1 MWKVIVRYG
10 VSFSILISCIGIG
23 RLAYAE
29 SKIAVEEKVLE
40 GALVFDFT
48 DIKEVDFPP
57 AFIKRGSSVRLV
69 PDGKYGKNAIEL
81 SYNFS
86 TPKKVMEEVYFSIK
100 NYKYEKDFTNYTKVS
115 FWAKGDGTGAYLRD
129 RIFVHFYSNV
139 SGDKWVRYRAKVNE
153 RQEIDPDL
161 FIESPE
167 WKKITLDLKNG
178 PFYKWNTAHPN
189 FWKIFTFKHDDF
201 PWNKVFCIHVGVE
214 KYDSGPHKGKI
225 LFSRFVFLP

>member
-1 MWKVIVRYG
+1 MWKVRGKG
-10 VSFSILISCIGIG
+10 VVLFSILISCIGIS
-23 RLAYAE
+23 RFTCAE
-29 SKIAVEEKVLE
+29 SKIAVEKKVLE

-48 DIKEVDFPP
+48 DIKEVDFP
-57 AFIKRGSSVRLV
+57 ATFIKRGSSIRLV

-100 NYKYEKDFTNYTKVS
+100 NYKYEKDFTNYTKVN
-115 FWAKGDGTGAYLRD
+115 FWIKGDATGAYLRD

-167 WKKITLDLKNG
+167 NI
-178 PFYKWNTAHPN
+178 Y
-189 FWKIFTFKHDDF
+189 I
-201 PWNKVFCIHVGVE
+201 
-214 KYDSGPHKGKI
+214 
-225 LFSRFVFLP
+225 